1 MFYIALFLH
10 KNTFTS
16 VEYFHPTLRRMVK
29 KIYISSKRTTSLE
42 QRRFLML
49 VSPDFLDTGKSF
61 QEVSACF
68 NTLPVSPC
76 HATVFPSFP
85 NLWIFITAHLQDC
98 SLYNFWISATSGDG
112 DLSSNNKLYLG
123 IVWGFIELQNLQLEG
138 QWQSK
143 RHSKDIRSR
152 CHNW

>member
-10 KNTFTS
+10 KKIFTS
-16 VEYFHPTLRRMVK
+16 IEYFHPTLRRMVK
-29 KIYISSKRTTSLE
+29 KLYISSNRTTSLE
-42 QRRFLML
+42 HRSFLML
-49 VSPDFLDTGKSF
+49 VSPDFLDTGKRF

-68 NTLPVSPC
+68 NTFLVSPR
-76 HATVFPSFP
+76 HAIIFPSFP
-85 NLWIFITAHLQDC
+85 NLWNEEFSLQHT
-98 SLYNFWISATSGDG
+98 SKIVHSTTSGDG

>member
-85 NLWIFITAHLQDC
+85 NL
-98 SLYNFWISATSGDG
+98 
-112 DLSSNNKLYLG
+112 
-123 IVWGFIELQNLQLEG
+123 
-138 QWQSK
+138 
-143 RHSKDIRSR
+143 
-152 CHNW
+152 